1 MLGDFLGMHM
11 CPVCYYPEMPYP
23 AQEYNICPCC
33 GTEFEND
40 DRGRTHAQLRAFWIG
55 SGARWFFRQPP
66 AFWNPWIQLAQ
77 AGVTL
82 PYGVALIERAG
93 SQTLT
98 TTENPLP
105 EPETDHEP
113 ELAMAA

>member
-1 MLGDFLGMHM
+1 M
-11 CPVCYYPEMPYP
+11 CPVCYYPEMPYA

-40 DRGRTHAQLRAFWIG
+40 DRTTSHAQLRAFWIG
-55 SGARWFFRQPP
+55 SGARWFFRQSPP
-66 AFWNPWIQLAQ
+66 LWNPWSQLAQ

-82 PYGVALIERAG
+82 PYAGALFERAT
-93 SQTLT
+93 SQAVT
-98 TTENPLP
+98 TTEDNPAAESQSEHL
-105 EPETDHEP
+105 

>member
-1 MLGDFLGMHM
+1 M
-11 CPVCYYPEMPYP
+11 CPVCYYPEMLYA

-40 DRGRTHAQLRAFWIG
+40 DRTRTHAQLRSFWIA

-66 AFWNPWIQLAQ
+66 PFWNPWGQLAQ

-82 PYGVALIERAG
+82 PYRVALFERAG
-93 SQTLT
+93 SQSLT
-98 TTENPLP
+98 TTEEDSPLP
-105 EPETDHEP
+105 EPEMNREP
-113 ELAMAA
+113 AMAMAA